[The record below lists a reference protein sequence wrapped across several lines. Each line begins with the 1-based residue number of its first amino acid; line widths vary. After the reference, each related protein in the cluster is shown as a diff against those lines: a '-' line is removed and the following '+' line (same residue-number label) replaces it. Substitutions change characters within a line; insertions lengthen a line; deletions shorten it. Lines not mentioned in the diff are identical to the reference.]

1 MTSIPKIILASTSV
15 FRRALLER
23 LEIPFEVISPA
34 YEEVAVAGES
44 PEEMVQRQAL
54 GKAKAVQAESGLVI
68 GSDQCAALDD
78 RILGKP
84 GNHEKAAEQ
93 LRASSGRTVRFHTGL
108 CLLNAATGHYQ
119 VDNVIFEVSFRK
131 LSESQ
136 FQNYLAREQPYQC
149 AGSFKSEALGIAL
162 FESMQGEDPSSLVG
176 LPLIRLTSMFAEEGI
191 ILPLAAD

>member
-136 FQNYLAREQPYQC
+136 IQNYLAREQPYQC